1 MENKGGLSK
10 KLKNG
15 MEGEW
20 LNHVVEFLGLE
31 VKCGC
36 KVKFDFSCLCL

>member
-1 MENKGGLSK
+1 MCNVIQKENKGGLSK

-20 LNHVVEFLGLE
+20 PNYAVEFWGLE
-31 VKCGC
+31 V
-36 KVKFDFSCLCL
+36 